1 MLDAKVAYGQ
11 NIVEA
16 ETAYT
21 ELKKSDTTI
30 KFFYIPETAIK
41 ETADTS
47 GTMCF
52 CSEEILRMF
61 ECADSEFEIKAGNK
75 RKVSVSNVE
84 KRKLK

>member
-41 ETADTS
+41 KTADTP
-47 GTMCF
+47 GTMSLYQLRNSKQGL
-52 CSEEILRMF
+52 CSIP
-61 ECADSEFEIKAGNK
+61 
-75 RKVSVSNVE
+75 
-84 KRKLK
+84 

>member
-41 ETADTS
+41 ETAVELTQVP
-47 GTMCF
+47 GTMSLYQLRNSKQGL
-52 CSEEILRMF
+52 CSIP
-61 ECADSEFEIKAGNK
+61 
-75 RKVSVSNVE
+75 
-84 KRKLK
+84 